1 VNHPIRVLI
10 VGDDEVFRQRVY
22 RMLENAAGI
31 TIASEA
37 QDRREVLARVRELH
51 PDVVLVDVGTS
62 PTENLRIVAQISR
75 SLPDVCVVVLNEG
88 EQGQQVLDAFRL
100 GALGHLSRERT
111 QSAELVHAIRA
122 ASRGEAILSPDI
134 AGHILDKVARERSKD
149 ES

>member
-1 VNHPIRVLI
+1 MNHPIRVLI

-51 PDVVLVDVGTS
+51 PDVVLVDIGTS

-88 EQGQQVLDAFRL
+88 EQGQHKDDGEQAR
-100 GALGHLSRERT
+100 
-111 QSAELVHAIRA
+111 QPIR
-122 ASRGEAILSPDI
+122 
-134 AGHILDKVARERSKD
+134 
-149 ES
+149 